1 MTQRQKAPVKS
12 FDYVKDVAFAVWFA
26 GVWGLG
32 FTRSIVRVGLCAED
46 MSYRD
51 SCLYWKVSVY
61 ISWRYTAEVFGVAWK
76 FFVEIV
82 VVVLAGVLAFACADA
97 NDIIAGEAGYSF
109 ECLRILRLWA
119 VWGS

>member
-1 MTQRQKAPVKS
+1 M
-12 FDYVKDVAFAVWFA
+12 
-26 GVWGLG
+26 
-32 FTRSIVRVGLCAED
+32 RVGLCAED

-76 FFVEIV
+76 SSVEIAV
-82 VVVLAGVLAFACADA
+82 AVCCLGYLAFACAEA
-97 NDIIAGEAGYSF
+97 IDIIAGEAGYSF